1 MAKNKRLTQQD
12 SAIKFL
18 EEQLRRKTIRE
29 GPSRIHPK
37 EEKFAVS
44 NFSSGHS
51 QSPSPPQITVIPL
64 STTLTAYQ
72 AGLLYQASPDDLP
85 TERAAPNG
93 VDGGGC
99 LEIENDGEGFRKVDV
114 TELMP
119 ADLGQFSVWVRGS
132 HGDAGSGEDYEY
144 VFCIHEFSGSIAT
157 PVITE
162 SFVIRWELADET
174 LRFYPD
180 LTNFPTTYVKIAL
193 PEADWQEDS
202 VGVWHK
208 IKVTWSYQTQEWSL
222 SWDTTDGIL
231 ITPIT
236 PDMVPWPNWNASK
249 AELFTDSNFEYN
261 IYHQVN
267 HAFFGPLQEAGLVG
281 ADEKVKVSA
290 ADTTADYLADK
301 LSSGAGITLATLNPG
316 GNEQVEITCA
326 ITQYTDEL
334 AEDAIGNILTDTAT
348 IDFTYDDATPK
359 ITADVKADSINDTHI
374 DWGVGANQVNTDDI
388 PEGTAKF
395 DTYNVKVSADDT
407 TPGILNGK
415 LTAGSG
421 VAFSEL
427 GGGGNETLSISNS
440 LPNINKGHF
449 FAQQAAAITA
459 SAYAY
464 MGPTQYS
471 ATIGNL
477 MIRAGSITGI
487 SASGRITGT
496 TPTCNVRVYKNGVY
510 LTGAEVQITDLDGDV
525 YATFAAGTYT
535 FAAGDELQV
544 YLVIAGTLATLTNLM
559 VDVEYTE
566 T

>member
-1 MAKNKRLTQQD
+1 MAKNRRITRQD
-12 SAIKFL
+12 NQMKII
-18 EEQLRRKTIRE
+18 EEYLRRKVMRRL
-29 GPSRIHPK
+29 PCRPHPMD
-37 EEKFAVS
+37 EPR
-44 NFSSGHS
+44 FSLGGSSYSS
-51 QSPSPPQITVIPL
+51 QPITTVITIPL
-64 STTLTAYQ
+64 NNTYSAIQ
-72 AGLLYQASPDDLP
+72 AGFYPQGGTFDNFPGV
-85 TERAAPNG
+85 RAGSGP
-93 VDGGGC
+93 DGGDC
-99 LEIENDGEGFRKVDV
+99 LRVQTDSQGFHGIRIASFMPNDF
-114 TELMP
+114 
-119 ADLGQFSVWVRGS
+119 GQFSVRVKGFNGGVS
-132 HGDAGSGEDYEY
+132 TEDDEY
-144 VFCIHEFSGSIAT
+144 VLIVYNFLNSST
-157 PVITE
+157 PIPVP
-162 SFVIRWELADET
+162 SFLIRWEYDIEE

-180 LTNFPTTYVKIAL
+180 YSNYPTTYVKIELA
-193 PEADWQEDS
+193 EADWQEED
-202 VGVWHK
+202 WHQ
-208 IKVTWSYQTQEWSL
+208 IKATWSYQTQEWSL
-222 SWDTTDGIL
+222 FWDDVEGTL
-231 ITPIT
+231 VTPIT
-236 PDMVPWPNWNASK
+236 PDLVPWPIFVDGTQFDV
-249 AELFTDSNFEYN
+249 FTDELGEHC
-261 IYHQVN
+261 IYHDVSYITT
-267 HAFFGPLQEAGLVG
+267 GPLQEAGIAG
-281 ADEKVKVSA
+281 NDEKVKVSA
-290 ADTTADYLADK
+290 VDTTADYLSDK
-301 LSSGAGITLATLNPG
+301 LTSGTGITLATVNPG
-316 GNEQVEITCA
+316 GDEQVQISTV
-326 ITQYTDEL
+326 ITQYTDEQ
-334 AEDAIGNILTDTAT
+334 AQDAVGGILTDSDT
-348 IDFTYDDATPK
+348 IDFTYDDGANT
-359 ITADVKADSINDTHI
+359 ITATVKVDSINDTMI
-374 DWGVGANQVNTDDI
+374 DWGSGANQVDTDDI
-388 PEGTAKF
+388 PEGSAKF